1 MKKHYMPELGQMAF
15 GQPWKSYKASELLI
29 AALKHIRDEMER
41 VYWNNNQED
50 IHDPFDN
57 TGGEYKNDTFEVQAY
72 SWDDEKEQP
81 YNFKWGDVEISWYKH
96 LCRGTSVN
104 KPMTPALINKMLNE
118 CLKSLLNEEKSLDEI

>member
-29 AALKHIRDEMER
+29 AALKHIRDELDR
-41 VYWNNNQED
+41 VQWNNNQKE
-50 IHDPFDN
+50 IESFEYGDP
-57 TGGEYKNDTFEVQAY
+57 YKNDTFEVQAY

-118 CLKSLLNEEKSLDEI
+118 CLKSILKEEKPL